1 MKIISIAPNSFASNC
16 YALISG
22 GEAVIVDPSASS
34 AAMID
39 LAEKENVKI
48 KAILLTHG
56 HFDHIVSLDKL
67 RDDVGAPVMIH
78 KEDDEM
84 LGDGNKNAF
93 YSFFGRDRKYRPADI
108 LLENGAEITVGDEV
122 IRVIHTPGHSKGSVC
137 YLCGDIMITGDTI
150 FANSIGRYD
159 LWGGDYAD
167 LLRSLETLR
176 KYDPKITIY
185 PGHGQSTRLGYALD
199 NAAYLTRN

>member
-1 MKIISIAPNSFASNC
+1 MKIISIAPRSFASNC

-22 GEAVIVDPSASS
+22 GEAVIVDPSASTT
-34 AAMID
+34 AITD
-39 LAEKENVKI
+39 LAQKENVKI

-67 RDDVGAPVMIH
+67 REAVGAPVMVH
-78 KEDDEM
+78 SEDNEM

-93 YSFFGRDRKYRPADI
+93 FDFFGKDRRYLPADI
-108 LLENGAEITVGDEV
+108 LLENESEIELGDE
-122 IRVIHTPGHSKGSVC
+122 IIKVIHTPGHSKGSVC
-137 YLCGDIMITGDTI
+137 YLCGDIMLTGDTL
-150 FANSIGRYD
+150 FANSIGRCD
-159 LWGGDYAD
+159 LWGGDMSA
-167 LLRSLETLR
+167 LLNSLQTLR

>member
-1 MKIISIAPNSFASNC
+1 MKIVSITPNSFASNC

-22 GEAVIVDPSASS
+22 GEAVIVDPSASTT
-34 AAMID
+34 AMVD

-48 KAILLTHG
+48 TAILLTHG

-67 RDDVGAPVMIH
+67 REAVGAPVMIH
-78 KEDDEM
+78 REDDEM

-93 YSFFGRDRKYRPADI
+93 FDFFGKDRRYLPADV
-108 LLENGAEITVGDEV
+108 LLEDGSEITLGNE
-122 IRVIHTPGHSKGSVC
+122 IIKVIHTPGHSKGSVC

-150 FANSIGRYD
+150 FANSIGRCD
-159 LWGGDYAD
+159 LWGGNYPDI
-167 LLRSLETLR
+167 LRSLEKLR
-176 KYDPKITIY
+176 KYDSKITIY